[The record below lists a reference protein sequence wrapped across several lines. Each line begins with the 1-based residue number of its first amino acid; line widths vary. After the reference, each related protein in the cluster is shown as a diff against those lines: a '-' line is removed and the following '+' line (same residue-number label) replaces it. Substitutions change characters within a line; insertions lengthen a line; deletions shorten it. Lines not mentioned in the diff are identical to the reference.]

1 MKRLFLATAA
11 QSVMMTDLI
20 FSWDLQKLQT
30 ISYPNKHYSRMGTI
44 SLNNSPHL
52 ANVSELITELEISGS
67 LLLCWLHAH
76 KLKCQLY
83 IGTHRGT

>member
-1 MKRLFLATAA
+1 MKRLFLVTAA

-30 ISYPNKHYSRMGTI
+30 ISYPNKHYSRMGTV
-44 SLNNSPHL
+44 SL
-52 ANVSELITELEISGS
+52 ANANELITELEISS
-67 LLLCWLHAH
+67 ILLLCWLYAH

-83 IGTHRGT
+83 IDTHRGT